1 MNQDKKYHQGCLSS
15 MRLRIWSIAA
25 VLFLTFF
32 GFLLI
37 KGPFLE
43 GVSAQVAGL
52 SAAKDPDKLGRA
64 KIIEVQV
71 TQFTWQLIARYS
83 KKVVCEVTV
92 EHDGTPNF
100 NEMLNYCSLDT
111 IKTEINSAPNLGT
124 SLTPQPTPPGID
136 EAVIARFFIWKYKES
151 FQVTRQVSVPLPD
164 MFVNVS
170 APAGPVAQPFV
181 YVSAYEP
188 AVDYKIIGIRGTINS
203 IITFTCSSDQC
214 KLPILQDSSM
224 EFWAIS
230 SFGDESK
237 HVFATIRI
245 NGQPGAYI
253 MDVKTQRPLT
263 TFTDACAEDW
273 GLPQSATSP
282 WASFPDVPQQLNT
295 AQTLYYLTGKL
306 ISVGIVDASGCPGAG
321 FLADGSPNGCGMDT
335 AHPMMVQWQN
345 QFDPVIWVSSRES
358 GIPARLL
365 KTLIQVESQ
374 YWPGTGDNTLAEY
387 GLTQLNYL
395 GLDTALRWD
404 PQLFKQLC
412 NNTIYDCNKGY
423 ASMPPDL
430 QAQAK
435 GALLNLIDSAC
446 VNCPGGINLTSASQ
460 SIPMLSQALRANC
473 AQTKYILD
481 DQTLKSDS
489 YDDMWRFT
497 LVSYHS
503 GYQCL
508 YDALALTKKFL
519 EPVDWLH
526 VSSHLNCKNAA
537 SYVNDFWNSL
547 AGFTPVIAPQE
558 ASQSMSVPVMT
569 TPTPIPSPTPYISK
583 AQLHILIY
591 MDNNNDHQ
599 PQPDEMV
606 DGMAVTVTFSDG
618 PSLTQTV
625 TGGQAFIDLSN
636 HLVGTRIT
644 VSIKNLFLF
653 YEYSIPAT
661 GEIPV
666 TIRLVPPV
674 LPPALP

>member
-1 MNQDKKYHQGCLSS
+1 
-15 MRLRIWSIAA
+15 MRLRVWGSAA
-25 VLFLTFF
+25 VIFITFF

-37 KGPFLE
+37 KGPATE
-43 GVSAQVAGL
+43 AASANSAPAVLTGL
-52 SAAKDPDKLGRA
+52 SAAKVPEPLARA
-64 KIIEVQV
+64 KVIDVQV
-71 TQFTWQLIARYS
+71 TQFTWQLISRNT
-83 KKVVCEVTV
+83 KRLICEVTV
-92 EHDGTPNF
+92 EHDGVPNF
-100 NEMLNYCSLDT
+100 NEMLSYCSLDT
-111 IKTEINSAPNLGT
+111 IKSEISIAPSYGT

-136 EAVIARFFIWKYKES
+136 DTVIARFFVWKYKES
-151 FQVTRQVSVPLPD
+151 FQVSRQVSVPLPD

-170 APAGPVAQPFV
+170 APDGPVAQPYVF
-181 YVSAYEP
+181 VSAYEP

-203 IITFTCSSDQC
+203 IISFTCPTDQC
-214 KLPILQDSSM
+214 KLPIQSDSSLEM
-224 EFWAIS
+224 WAIS
-230 SFGDESK
+230 SFGDESP
-237 HVFATIRI
+237 HVFATIRV
-245 NGQPGAYI
+245 NGQSGAYT
-253 MDVKTQRPLT
+253 MVVNTQRPLT
-263 TFTDACAEDW
+263 TFTDSCSDDW
-273 GLPQSATSP
+273 GIPQNATSP
-282 WASFPDVPQQLNT
+282 WASFPDIPQQLNT
-295 AQTLYYLTGKL
+295 AETLYVLAGKL
-306 ISVGIVDASGCPGAG
+306 IQVGIIDASSCPGAG
-321 FLADGSPNGCGMDT
+321 FLSDGSLNGCAIDKARPT
-335 AHPMMVQWQN
+335 VIQWQN
-345 QFDPVIWVSSRES
+345 QFDPVIWESSRDS

-374 YWPGTGDNTLAEY
+374 FWPGTGENNLAEY

-412 NNTIYDCNKGY
+412 NNTVYDCNKGY

-446 VNCPGGINLTSASQ
+446 VSCPGGINLSNASQ
-460 SIPMLSQALRANC
+460 SIPMVSQALRANC

-481 DQTLKSDS
+481 DQTLSSDS

-508 YDALALTKKFL
+508 YDALAQSKKFL
-519 EPVDWLH
+519 EPIDWLH
-526 VSSHLNCKNAA
+526 VSSHLNCKGAA
-537 SYVNDFWNSL
+537 AYVNDLWNSL
-547 AGFTPVIAPQE
+547 EGFTAVVEPQE
-558 ASQSMSVPVMT
+558 ASQSMGVPVMT
-569 TPTPIPSPTPYISK
+569 TPTPVPSPTPDLSG
-583 AQLHILIY
+583 ATLHVLIY
-591 MDNNNDHQ
+591 MDNNNDNQ

-606 DGMAVTVTFSDG
+606 DGMVVTVTFSDG
-618 PSLTQTV
+618 PALTQTV
-625 TGGQAFIDLSN
+625 QGGQAVIDLSN

-666 TIRLVPPV
+666 TIRLAPPV